1 MMITKMTQR
10 NTVAEIKEFLTKISR
25 SKALKADKKAY
36 QQLVLLKE
44 AIDNGEKPSKKEL
57 LNVAD
62 LCFATV
68 AAAQEKKPVK
78 KAEVSKESS
87 LKKKPAKKA
96 PAKKAEPKAETKEE
110 PKKSP
115 AKKTTAKKT
124 ATKKTTAKA
133 EPNKTTKKAT
143 PKFSFPKQF
152 KDEDGNIYDRA
163 DDLEDIKAIRESAE
177 NGDDLVIA
185 FHWTK
190 DLLKQQDSNNNNLY
204 GGFTIPKSKCPK
216 GFTNDLDLCTVLYVG
231 SEIPYVLSVSNYTEM
246 ERKLTSQYIKKSRK
260 DGGGRKAYF
269 LDYEFYRVTES

>member
-1 MMITKMTQR
+1 MNEKITMR
-10 NTVAEIKEFLTKISR
+10 NTVAEIQNATGAIMKAHPEFMKDTK
-25 SKALKADKKAY
+25 SKAFKLMAEISKKLEAKKRVTKKEWFDVY
-36 QQLVLLKE
+36 SEALVMQAAAE
-44 AIDNGEKPSKKEL
+44 EKPKK
-57 LNVAD
+57 
-62 LCFATV
+62 TV
-68 AAAQEKKPVK
+68 K
-78 KAEVSKESS
+78 KESS